1 MGRKGGRGLSTLVRA
16 EEAAEEEILETPA
29 LSSFAEGGNSDDG
42 SDSDDEEDEEAELE
56 RRLVEEQLR
65 EEQEASNEAQ
75 NKGIYNREA
84 LVAIAAEW
92 NQEKNLAWVETL
104 DTCEFPLELEN
115 VHDDLK
121 REVAFYN
128 QTLASVRFARDRLK
142 RENIAYKR
150 PEDYFAEMLKS
161 DAHMA
166 KVKDKLIY
174 EQKKITAVEER
185 KKSQAHRKVAKEI
198 QAEKLKQRTQQK
210 NDTLDAVKQWKKRK
224 NSDKNGL
231 IDDKND
237 EQLESIV
244 SENNSNKRKRDDGGN
259 AKGGSDSKKP
269 RVNHM
274 RESKDK
280 KFGFGGKKRFAK
292 RNDKESTNDF
302 SQFPGAR
309 KGGAPRSGGG
319 KPSGGAPRG
328 GPRGGK
334 PAAASRAGAG
344 AAKSSKAAPKGG
356 KRAGKEKRTNQRTK
370 GRR

>member
-29 LSSFAEGGNSDDG
+29 LSSFAEAGAHSDGD
-42 SDSDDEEDEEAELE
+42 DDEDEEDEDEEAELE
-56 RRLVEEQLR
+56 RRLVEEKLR
-65 EEQEASNEAQ
+65 EEEQTKNQAE
-75 NKGIYNREA
+75 NKGIYNKDA
-84 LVAIAAEW
+84 LLTIASEW
-92 NQEKNLAWVETL
+92 DKEKPLAWVETL

-198 QAEKLKQRTQQK
+198 QAEKLKQRAQQK
-210 NDTLDAVKQWKKRK
+210 KETLEAVKQWKKRK

-231 IDDKND
+231 GDDND

-244 SENNSNKRKRDDGGN
+244 SENNSNKRKRADDKN
-259 AKGGSDSKKP
+259 DSSSKKP
-269 RVNHM
+269 RVNRA
-274 RESKDK
+274 REAKDK

-292 RNDKESTNDF
+292 RNSKESTNDF

-309 KGGAPRSGGG
+309 KGA
-319 KPSGGAPRG
+319 
-328 GPRGGK
+328 RGGK
-334 PAAASRAGAG
+334 PAAAVRAGA
-344 AAKSSKAAPKGG
+344 SKGKATPKGG
-356 KRAGKEKRTNQRTK
+356 KRAGKDKRSNQRANT
-370 GRR
+370 RR

>member
-29 LSSFAEGGNSDDG
+29 LSSFVEGGHSDDG
-42 SDSDDEEDEEAELE
+42 SDSDDDEEDEEAELE

-65 EEQEASNEAQ
+65 EEQEASNQAQ
-75 NKGIYNREA
+75 SKGIYNHEA

-198 QAEKLKQRTQQK
+198 QAEKLKQRAQQK
-210 NDTLDAVKQWKKRK
+210 NETLDAVKQWKKRK

-244 SENNSNKRKRDDGGN
+244 NENNSNKRKRDDSN
-259 AKGGSDSKKP
+259 YKGDNKKP
-269 RVNHM
+269 RVNHV

-309 KGGAPRSGGG
+309 KGG

-334 PAAASRAGAG
+334 PAAAVRAS
-344 AAKSSKAAPKGG
+344 AAKNSKAAPKGG